1 METEA
6 KALPPPSLEM
16 LKKLRE
22 EGCSANVPF
31 QLQTF
36 QLFLRR
42 IMSPDSPTRNMLVVH
57 GTGSGKTCTAIQI
70 AESYILRPEFQDKK
84 VLIVASGVVQDNF
97 KTQVFDVTRV
107 KEENGVLLSQQC
119 TGRRYL
125 EMLERAQSEK
135 LRWENPENR
144 DRLESIVKKMIN
156 DFYDFTGY
164 IQLANTVNTKKVMLS
179 VDDFNMWIHETFDGR
194 LLIVDESHNLREGM
208 MENKLV
214 ADSLQQIVQ
223 IANGMTL
230 VLLTATPM
238 YDSFEEILFFFNLFL
253 WNDKKQKP
261 TEKVTASSIFN
272 SDGSFRSPETEAT
285 FRGWCHEYVSFIK
298 GENPFTFPFRLPP
311 PNDLIAKPDRTEDY
325 KGKKINKQRK
335 YLPLVASYV
344 QSPQKERVFKTS
356 GRIQEDMIPTIVV
369 SPDERP
375 IMQCFERASN
385 PKFQFKYSS
394 GVEGFLSPSK
404 VSQHASK
411 FATIIKCIQESTG
424 IVFVYSNYVRGGVL
438 QFAMALEEHGFEP
451 AIGNRL
457 LENLS
462 GEYTGA
468 SAGKYAFLTSEI
480 SGRQLETLIRR
491 LRKPENAN
499 GSDIRIIIGSPL
511 ISEGIDFKFVRQV
524 HILDPWY
531 NMSRLEQIIGRGLRT
546 CSHSALSFEDQ
557 NCTIYLHV
565 CRYTDSSRECYD
577 EYVYRDFVE
586 EKASKIAVV
595 KRVLMESSID
605 CTSQLNA
612 NQLPQLWRDLSIPQR
627 RAQDRKII
635 EMPLANL
642 SSPSF
647 EDGSVALVCSVFE
660 KPSAEGVRPLS
671 SYLDVRD
678 EIFNKILTMFEKKPI
693 WKREDLLDK
702 LKYSPDVVTYI
713 LQSAIDE
720 NLQLKSETGRTGT
733 LENKGG
739 LYAFK
744 PLENATMFERSVKDV
759 PLNNVNFD
767 IIEHEEKEAEKPIE
781 KKSVDLELIKRTY
794 NFPFTV
800 AGFTP
805 EVIEW
810 FIVDQILKPEEKIK
824 LLLNENAAMKK
835 SKYSEGLVIDGI
847 NYIVLGDGKIYNKD
861 GEIVDPIGP
870 ELDAFKLWTNTH
882 IERIAN
888 EVKTNNKIICTL
900 EDQILKFAA
909 FEIGED
915 GHIQRIPR
923 QKTIKPK
930 ECSFYK
936 AVELKAF
943 AREFGREFPME
954 VSKKENQCIFLSLLA
969 RQDNPRT
976 LWVLPEIWSVVSSPA
991 NSTLLRA
998 KIA

>member
-6 KALPPPSLEM
+6 RALPPASLET

-22 EGCSANVPF
+22 EGCSANIPF

-42 IMSPDSPTRNMLVVH
+42 VMSPDSPNRNMLVVH

-107 KEENGVLLSQQC
+107 KEEGDVLMSQQC

-135 LRWENPENR
+135 LRWENPESR
-144 DRLESIVKKMIN
+144 DKLENIVKKMID

-164 IQLANTVNTKKVMLS
+164 IQFANTVDKKKITLS
-179 VDDFNMWIHETFDGR
+179 VDDFNDWIHQTFDGR
-194 LLIVDESHNLREGM
+194 LLIVDEAHNLREGIA
-208 MENKLV
+208 ENKLV

-223 IANGMTL
+223 VANGMTL

-238 YDSFEEILFFFNLFL
+238 YDSFQEILFFFNLFL

-261 TEKVTASSIFN
+261 SEKVISSTLFN
-272 SDGSFRSPETEAT
+272 SDGTFINPETEAT
-285 FRGWCHEYVSFIK
+285 FRGFCHEYVSFIK

-311 PNDLIAKPDRTEDY
+311 PTDMIAKPDKTQDY
-325 KGKKINKQRK
+325 KGKRISKKRK

-344 QSPQKERVFKTS
+344 QSPQKERIMEVS

-369 SPDERP
+369 SPDGRP
-375 IMQCFERASN
+375 IMQCFERPSN
-385 PKFQFKYSS
+385 PKFQFKYAP
-394 GVEGFLSPSK
+394 GTEGFLSPSRI
-404 VSQHASK
+404 SQHASK

-451 AIGNRL
+451 ALGNRL

-462 GEYTGA
+462 GEYVGP
-468 SAGKYAFLTSEI
+468 SSGKYAFLTSELT
-480 SGRQLETLIRR
+480 GRQLETLIKR
-491 LRKPENAN
+491 LRKPENA
-499 GSDIRIIIGSPL
+499 GGTDIRVIIGSPL
-511 ISEGIDFKFVRQV
+511 ISEGIDFKFVRQI

-546 CSHSALSFEDQ
+546 CSHASLPFEDQ
-557 NCTIYLHV
+557 NCTIYLHIT
-565 CRYTDSSRECYD
+565 RYIDDPRECYD
-577 EYVYRDFVE
+577 EYVYRVFVE
-586 EKASKIAVV
+586 EKATKIAYV
-595 KRVLMESSID
+595 KRVLMESSVD

-612 NQLPQLWRDLSIPQR
+612 NQLPETWRNLIIPQR
-627 RAQDRKII
+627 RAQDRIII
-635 EMPLANL
+635 EMALSTL

-647 EDGSVALVCSVFE
+647 EDGGSALVCSVSE
-660 KPSAEGVRPLS
+660 VAKEQEVRPLS

-678 EIFNKILTMFEKKPI
+678 EIFNKILILFEKKPI
-693 WKREDLLDK
+693 WKQEDLLDK
-702 LKYSPDVVTYI
+702 LKYAPDVVTYI

-720 NLQLKSETGRTGT
+720 KLRLKSDTGREGT
-733 LENKGG
+733 LENKEG

-744 PLENATMFERSVKDV
+744 PSENATMFERSVKDS
-759 PLNNVNFD
+759 PLNRTNID
-767 IIEHEEKEAEKPIE
+767 IPEEEKKKEEETIKPD
-781 KKSVDLELIKRTY
+781 VDLELVKRTY
-794 NFPFTV
+794 TFPFKV
-800 AGFTP
+800 DGFTP
-805 EVIEW
+805 EIIEW

-824 LLLNENAAMKK
+824 LLLNEMTL
-835 SKYSEGLVIDGI
+835 SKTSRYSNGLTIDGLG
-847 NYIVLGDGKIYNKD
+847 YIVLGDGKIYNKK
-861 GEIVDPIGP
+861 GELVDPIGT

-888 EVKTNNKIICTL
+888 DVKTNNRIICTL

-909 FEIGED
+909 FEVGTD
-915 GHIQRIPR
+915 GHIQRVPR
-923 QKTIKPK
+923 TKTIKPK

-936 AVELKAF
+936 VTELNAF
-943 AREFGREFPME
+943 AREFGKEFPKE
-954 VSKKENQCIFLSLLA
+954 ATKKENQCIFLSLLA
-969 RQDNPRT
+969 RENNPKT
-976 LWVLPEIWSVVSSPA
+976 LWVLPEIWSVISNPV
-991 NSTLLRA
+991 NSTLLRS